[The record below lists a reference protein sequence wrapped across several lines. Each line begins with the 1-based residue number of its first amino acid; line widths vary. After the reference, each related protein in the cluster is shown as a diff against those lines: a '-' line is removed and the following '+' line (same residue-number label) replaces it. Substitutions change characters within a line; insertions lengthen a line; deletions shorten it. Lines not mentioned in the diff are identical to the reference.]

1 MIRRESQMA
10 GVENTE
16 PNMTFGQEEQ
26 KKYPVAYP
34 PIPRCVIKEEPQSN
48 DEDEDNEEMKHLMA
62 YPPLP
67 QVDIKEEWEIGKARD
82 EFVSDG
88 EQVKLS
94 LT

>member
-1 MIRRESQMA
+1 MA

-48 DEDEDNEEMKHLMA
+48 DEDEDYEEMKHLMA

-67 QVDIKEEWEIGKARD
+67 QLHVKEEMETGEDRD
-82 EFVSDG
+82 DFFSAG
-88 EQVKLS
+88 EQVTS
-94 LT
+94 VFLTY